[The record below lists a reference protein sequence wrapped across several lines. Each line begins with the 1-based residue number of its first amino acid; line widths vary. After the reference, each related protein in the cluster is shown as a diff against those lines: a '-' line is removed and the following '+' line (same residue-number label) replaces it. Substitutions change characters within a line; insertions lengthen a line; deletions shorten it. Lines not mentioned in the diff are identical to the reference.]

1 MNIFDSTLLMEYNA
15 EELFGNIIFNDAA
28 QTEKIIFTD
37 VVNDVIFEKE
47 YPLGTSFI
55 QSCNCGTDIFKQL
68 KNDVLNY
75 TINNNRRNI
84 ARYCDKIKIGT
95 YFK

>member
-37 VVNDVIFEKE
+37 VVNDVIFEKNIRLALLLSNHVIVE
-47 YPLGTSFI
+47 QIYL
-55 QSCNCGTDIFKQL
+55 NNL
-68 KNDVLNY
+68 KMM
-75 TINNNRRNI
+75 
-84 ARYCDKIKIGT
+84 C
-95 YFK
+95 